1 MPTRPS
7 LFTFATQS
15 PTARKIKKE
24 FTLGAISGGVPQDR
38 HKSPQEHHKMVQL
51 HVHSDV
57 CTALLGH
64 VVPDC
69 PPRARQLHQGSGS
82 LAMPRY
88 FQSFKVYG
96 EVADLLLLERPE
108 RRLMIDISLE
118 PALHEPGRNPY
129 PHRTTFCLTD
139 PGLME
144 RFLSEFSIGDAID
157 AEGTFAQTD
166 YIPHRTTCIDTT
178 FLLLDFRR
186 LADSEQLIP
195 APAEFAKDALR
206 RMRLH

>member
-1 MPTRPS
+1 
-7 LFTFATQS
+7 
-15 PTARKIKKE
+15 
-24 FTLGAISGGVPQDR
+24 
-38 HKSPQEHHKMVQL
+38 MVQL
-51 HVHSDV
+51 HVHSDGCAMPSGTV
-57 CTALLGH
+57 IPGSPITGETAAIRIRG
-64 VVPDC
+64 C
-69 PPRARQLHQGSGS
+69 
-82 LAMPRY
+82 AMPRY

-108 RRLMIDISLE
+108 RRLLVDISLE
-118 PALHEPGRNPY
+118 PALHVPGRNPY
-129 PHRTTFCLTD
+129 PHRTTFCLAD
-139 PGLME
+139 PALME

-186 LADSEQLIP
+186 LADPEQLIP